1 MIVFL
6 ALSGTSIINQ
16 QWKVVIMASLI
27 VVLIIIGCAVFQ
39 YFKGTVVRAFATVIV
54 AVIAGMIAFGFFEA
68 LASVFISRG
77 DDSRFISL
85 VPWAQTLCF
94 ILLFVLTFAIL
105 QTALMF
111 LTRHAVDL
119 GVLPERIGRVI
130 CGILL
135 GLICS
140 GFLLTAFQ
148 MAPLPVGYP
157 YKRFDPVKLEVENP
171 DGVLFNADGF
181 VTGLFSIISNG
192 SFSGKRS
199 FATLHPNYLDQLFL
213 NRLTR
218 VGQTSII
225 CSVSPAIEVPR
236 SAVWPAS
243 EAIRE
248 QADRFV
254 TELRTRGGKLAFDD
268 SGRSVPLPVSTKGS
282 YDTTIVRIGIKRR
295 AIRRAVQVNGGA
307 FTPSQLRLICKRKG
321 FAQEGL
327 AGKGINV
334 YPIGYLKSEN
344 EIQIRPEIKLGTDD
358 FGRNSNTKE
367 IDFVFLVPNGFEPV
381 LVQYKLNSVVEI
393 PQRSI
398 VSIDQAPPPAIFTP
412 KSSSESNRNNARPSP
427 PPGRAPQEQRQT
439 PPPGRRGARDIT
451 GSIVDELDQ

>member
-1 MIVFL
+1 MV
-6 ALSGTSIINQ
+6 S
-16 QWKVVIMASLI
+16 SLI
-27 VVLIIIGCAVFQ
+27 VLLVIIGCAVLQ
-39 YFKGTVVRAFATVIV
+39 YFKGTVVRAFATIIV
-54 AVIAGMIAFGFFEA
+54 AIIAGMVAFAFFEA
-68 LASVFISRG
+68 FANVFISRG
-77 DDSRFISL
+77 DNSRFISL
-85 VPWAQTLCF
+85 VPWAQTLSF

-105 QTALMF
+105 QTGLMY
-111 LTRHAVDL
+111 LTRQSVDL
-119 GVLPERIGRVI
+119 GVLPERIGRVV

-135 GLICS
+135 GLITS

-157 YKRFDPVKLEVENP
+157 YKRFDPVKLEVDSPNR
-171 DGVLFNADGF
+171 VLFNADGF
-181 VTGLFSIISNG
+181 ATGLFSLVSNG

-199 FATLHPNYLDQLFL
+199 FAMLHPNYLDQLFF

-225 CSVSPAIEVPR
+225 SSNTPAIQVPR
-236 SAVWPAS
+236 PAVWPAS

-254 TELRTRGGKLAFDD
+254 TELRTRDGKLAFDD
-268 SGRSVPLPVSTKGS
+268 SGRSVSLPVSTKGG
-282 YDTTIVRIGIKRR
+282 DNTTIVRIGIKKR
-295 AIRRAVQVNGGA
+295 AIRRAAQVNGGA

-321 FAQEGL
+321 SPQEGL

-334 YPIGYLKSEN
+334 YPVGYVASAD
-344 EIQIRPEIKLGTDD
+344 EIQIRPEITLATDD
-358 FGRNSNTKE
+358 FGRNSDTKE
-367 IDFVFLVPNGFEPV
+367 IDFVFRVPTGFEPV

-398 VSIDQAPPPAIFTP
+398 VSIDQAPPPVIFSP
-412 KSSSESNRNNARPSP
+412 GSSSGGNRGERGNRGNRRPSAP
-427 PPGRAPQEQRQT
+427 SEGAPQQRPQAPPGN
-439 PPPGRRGARDIT
+439 RGPRDVT